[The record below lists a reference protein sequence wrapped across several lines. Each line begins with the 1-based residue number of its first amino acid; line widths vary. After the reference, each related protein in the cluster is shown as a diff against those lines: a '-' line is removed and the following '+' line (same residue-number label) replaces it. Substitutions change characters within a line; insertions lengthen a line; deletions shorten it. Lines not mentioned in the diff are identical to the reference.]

1 MAKSNIL
8 PFPNRWTA
16 ELPWTEPPEVTLV
29 YCVSACHG
37 GVFSARGNALYV
49 SAIHHALGA
58 QTWGELRRRLP
69 EGEWG
74 TILDMLVNNYC
85 YEDEETFP
93 WDVDDAPFSMD
104 QIPGV
109 GEGDYPPWLQPEM
122 DAVLPRDLLSRYAK
136 RESFILNGPFWS
148 ISEEN
153 VKPVVDALRAR
164 GVVVERGDDLDF
176 Y

>member
-1 MAKSNIL
+1 
-8 PFPNRWTA
+8 
-16 ELPWTEPPEVTLV
+16 
-29 YCVSACHG
+29 
-37 GVFSARGNALYV
+37 
-49 SAIHHALGA
+49 
-58 QTWGELRRRLP
+58 
-69 EGEWG
+69 
-74 TILDMLVNNYC
+74 MLVNNYC